1 MPLYGHE
8 IDETTNPLEAGLEF
22 GVKFTHDF
30 TGRAALE
37 RVRDAGGTGRRL
49 VGLTSTAKRCPR
61 QGYPV
66 LRDGTP
72 IGKVCSG
79 SISPTLGT
87 NIATAYVGVE
97 HSEPGTELQFI
108 VNRKSW
114 DALPDDLRAI
124 LRTAM
129 QAVAYDMYSRAYH
142 DSAEN
147 WVAMKREFPEIQVKT
162 FPREVL
168 VALKK
173 ANEELLAEFAAADP
187 LAREII
193 Y

>member
-1 MPLYGHE
+1 
-8 IDETTNPLEAGLEF
+8 
-22 GVKFTHDF
+22 
-30 TGRAALE
+30 
-37 RVRDAGGTGRRL
+37 
-49 VGLTSTAKRCPR
+49 
-61 QGYPV
+61 
-66 LRDGTP
+66 
-72 IGKVCSG
+72 
-79 SISPTLGT
+79 
-87 NIATAYVGVE
+87 
-97 HSEPGTELQFI
+97 
-108 VNRKSW
+108 
-114 DALPDDLRAI
+114 
-124 LRTAM
+124 M

-193 Y
+193 DSLAAYQTKARAWTAISDQAYLNSMPE